1 LFGNHLQDDPT
12 KDYPMTNK
20 NIILTLKLSPNT
32 KPTISNAD
40 LTKFVNQVKGL
51 LRKGDLVVEVRKN

>member
-1 LFGNHLQDDPT
+1 LIGDLFQDFPT
-12 KDYPMTNK
+12 KEYPMNNK
-20 NIILTLKLSPNT
+20 NILLTLKLSPNT

-51 LRKGDLVVEVRKN
+51 LRKGDLVVEVKKI

>member
-1 LFGNHLQDDPT
+1 M

-40 LTKFVNQVKGL
+40 LAKFVNQVKGL
-51 LRKGDLVVEVRKN
+51 LRKGDLVLEVRKN

>member
-1 LFGNHLQDDPT
+1 
-12 KDYPMTNK
+12 MTNK

-40 LTKFVNQVKGL
+40 LTKFVSQVKGL
-51 LRKGDLVVEVRKN
+51 SNLDKVLFKLLINTDMDVLV

>member
-1 LFGNHLQDDPT
+1 
-12 KDYPMTNK
+12 MTNK

-51 LRKGDLVVEVRKN
+51 LRKGDLVVEVRREKDY

>member
-1 LFGNHLQDDPT
+1 
-12 KDYPMTNK
+12 MTNK

-40 LTKFVNQVKGL
+40 LTKFMNQVKGL
-51 LRKGDLVVEVRKN
+51 LRKGDLVLEVRKN